1 MIASCIWVFLTLPY
15 VWANTEKTIFLGPS
29 PVDIESTYPALGHL
43 RVASLSPQHFTLRTH
58 LEVES
63 PGTELKHGKASWIVI
78 HNLTENQRYEQ
89 PTSFRL
95 ETYELET
102 VFKAPELAAE
112 LSAYAN
118 TRQSN
123 MNNHVPMPSSQTLEL
138 GMDSSVLLLRIIAAA
153 DFYTTNHTLMK
164 DAPPIFVDIIL
175 DPFILNV
182 LPRSLLPTVI
192 YIVAVAIVSRF
203 VGKWI
208 SSWVRQI
215 AIEPTKQ
222 KFQ

>member
-1 MIASCIWVFLTLPY
+1 M
-15 VWANTEKTIFLGPS
+15 
-29 PVDIESTYPALGHL
+29 
-43 RVASLSPQHFTLRTH
+43 
-58 LEVES
+58 
-63 PGTELKHGKASWIVI
+63 
-78 HNLTENQRYEQ
+78 
-89 PTSFRL
+89 
-95 ETYELET
+95 
-102 VFKAPELAAE
+102 
-112 LSAYAN
+112 
-118 TRQSN
+118 
-123 MNNHVPMPSSQTLEL
+123 
-138 GMDSSVLLLRIIAAA
+138 LLRIIATA